1 MGNRIIQSLTI
12 IILLSISTLF
22 AQENLPAYTIT
33 RTEMAPKIDGVLDD
47 LCWDV
52 PHSIT
57 QFKQQFPLY
66 NADPSQKTEIK
77 IVYDNYS
84 IYIAAI
90 LYDNA
95 ADSILAQ
102 LGSRDNHDIVSDMIY
117 IGFDTYKR
125 YDAYVF
131 GVSASGVQFDYRDS
145 DPTYDAVWESC
156 SKITEKGWIVE
167 MSIPYSAIRFPSTE
181 IQEWGFQVVRDIK
194 RHNETIQWAL
204 VPKNVSSPRTLWG
217 TLKGMN
223 SIKPPVRLSISPFV
237 NLFYQRVP
245 IINSDQTIS
254 YSGAF
259 SYNFGADLKY
269 GIDEKY
275 TIDVTLMP
283 DFSQVQSD
291 NKIKTLGYDEVVFN
305 ENRPFFKEGTDLF
318 NKNQLFYS
326 RRIGKTPDKYN
337 SIGYEIQEGETLLE
351 NPSTVKLINAIKL
364 TGRNNNGL
372 GIGLFNAITD
382 NMYAVIEDSLGVKR
396 KVQTEPLA
404 NYNVIVFDQKLK
416 NNSNIY
422 FINTNV
428 IRPKQYKTANVTGTG
443 FVLMDK
449 KSVWAIDGNYAISQK
464 YSSIDS
470 LENNFNTI
478 IGHRY
483 FGGFRK
489 ASGNFQFGISHT
501 YIGKTYDSRD
511 MGYYVIGNKQTE
523 KGYISYDIF
532 KPNKIFRESYHSAT
546 FSYSTN
552 PETLKSIGNSLN
564 INSTFLLKNYAY
576 LSLNIYSMLFKAYD
590 YYEPRVPGKIF
601 RKYKNYN
608 LSASY
613 SSDER
618 KPFSYEIEVSFGD
631 FSEVHDGPA
640 FGITPSIK
648 YRLKNNFQFDYSFN
662 YFDNTYNI
670 GFVDVISEDEI
681 IFGGRRLVTTEN
693 NFAIQYIIK
702 NDMSI
707 SLVGRHYWYTGEYL
721 KYYTLLSDGGIEI
734 NNTYQ
739 RDKNFSYNVFYVDF
753 VYSWQFAPGSTL
765 SVVYKNAIESDATLI
780 ETNYFR
786 NLEETFNMP
795 KSHSISIKLL
805 YYLDY
810 LNVKKGLSLKSKV

>member
-1 MGNRIIQSLTI
+1 MGKRV
-12 IILLSISTLF
+12 ILNLMFLLLLNITSIN
-22 AQENLPAYTIT
+22 AQENLKEHTIS
-33 RTEMAPKIDGVLDD
+33 RTQTAPKIDGILDD
-47 LCWDV
+47 PCWD
-52 PHSIT
+52 HCLSINS
-57 QFKQQFPLY
+57 FKQQFPNF
-66 NADPSQKTEIK
+66 NAEPSQKSEIK
-77 IVYDNYS
+77 ITYDNYS
-84 IYIAAI
+84 IYIAAY
-90 LYDNA
+90 LFDHSP
-95 ADSILAQ
+95 DSILAQ
-102 LGSRDNHDIVSDMIY
+102 LGSRDDHDIVSDMFY

-125 YDAYVF
+125 LDAYVF

-145 DPTYDAVWESC
+145 DFTYDAVWQSAT
-156 SKITEKGWIVE
+156 KITDSGWVVE
-167 MSIPYSAIRFPSTE
+167 MRIPYSAIRFPSTE
-181 IQEWGFQVVRDIK
+181 IQEWGFQVVREIK
-194 RHNETIQWAL
+194 RNNETIQWAL
-204 VPKNVSSPRTLWG
+204 VPKHVTSSRSLWG
-217 TLKGMN
+217 TIKGMN
-223 SIKPPVRLSISPFV
+223 NIKPPVRLSISPFV
-237 NLFYQRVP
+237 NLFYQSVP
-245 IINSDQTIS
+245 MTHSDQTVS

-291 NKIKTLGYDEVVFN
+291 NKVKTLGYDEVVFN
-305 ENRPFFKEGTDLF
+305 ENRPFFKEGTELF

-326 RRIGKTPDKYN
+326 RRIGKTPEKHN
-337 SIGYEIQEGETLLE
+337 SIGSELQEGETLLE

-372 GIGLFNAITD
+372 GIGLFNGITD
-382 NMYAVIEDSLGVKR
+382 NMYAVIEDSLGEKR

-428 IRPKQYKTANVTGTG
+428 IRPNQHKTANVTGTG
-443 FVLMDK
+443 FVFMDK

-470 LENNFNTI
+470 IENNFNTI
-478 IGHRY
+478 VGHRY

-489 ASGNFQFGISHT
+489 ASGNFQFGLSHT

-523 KGYISYDIF
+523 KVYVSYDTY
-532 KPNKIFRESYHSAT
+532 KPNKIFRESYHSASFT
-546 FSYSTN
+546 YSTN

-576 LSLNIYSMLFKAYD
+576 LNLNIYGMLFKAFD
-590 YYEPRVPGKIF
+590 YYEPRVTGKIF

-618 KPFSYEIEVSFGD
+618 KPFSYGIDISFGD
-631 FSEVHDGPA
+631 FSEVYDGPA
-640 FGITPSIK
+640 YGITPSIK
-648 YRLKNNFQFDYSFN
+648 YRLKNNFQFDYSFR

-670 GFVDVISEDEI
+670 GFVDIVSHDEI

-693 NFAIQYIIK
+693 NFSIQYVIK
-702 NDMSI
+702 NDMSL

-721 KYYTLLSDGGIEI
+721 QYYTLQSDGGIEI
-734 NNTYQ
+734 NNRYQ
-739 RDKNFSYNVFYVDF
+739 RDKNFSYNVFFVDF

-765 SVVYKNAIESDATLI
+765 SVVYKNAIESDKALT

-795 KSHSISIKLL
+795 KSHSISIKFL

-810 LNVKKGLSLKSKV
+810 LNVRKGLRAKG

>member
-1 MGNRIIQSLTI
+1 MGKRVTFFI
-12 IILLSISTLF
+12 IILLSISVFNLI
-22 AQENLPAYTIT
+22 AQENLKEFTIT
-33 RTEMAPKIDGVLDD
+33 QTQVAPKIDGILDD
-47 LCWDV
+47 PCWDLS
-52 PHSIT
+52 PSIT
-57 QFKQQFPLY
+57 HFKQQFP
-66 NADPSQKTEIK
+66 NFNTDPSQKSEIK
-77 IVYDNYS
+77 ITYDNYS

-102 LGSRDNHDIVSDMIY
+102 LGSRDDHEIVSDMLY

-125 YDAYVF
+125 LDAYVF

-145 DPTYDAVWESC
+145 DPTYDAVWQS
-156 SKITEKGWIVE
+156 STKITEIGWVVE
-167 MSIPYSAIRFPSTE
+167 MSIPYSAIRFPSTDV
-181 IQEWGFQVVRDIK
+181 QEWGFQIVREIK

-217 TLKGMN
+217 TLKGMSN
-223 SIKPPVRLSISPFV
+223 IKPPIRLSISPFV
-237 NLFYQRVP
+237 NMFYQRTP
-245 IINSDQTIS
+245 LTNADQSIS

-269 GIDEKY
+269 GIDEKF
-275 TIDVTLMP
+275 TIDLTLLP

-291 NKIKTLGYDEVVFN
+291 KKIKTLGYDEVVFN
-305 ENRPFFKEGTDLF
+305 ENRPFFKEGTELF

-326 RRIGKTPDKYN
+326 RRIGKTPEKYG
-337 SIGYEIQEGETLLE
+337 SVGYELQEGESLIE
-351 NPSTVKLINAIKL
+351 NPSSVKLINAIKL

-372 GIGLFNAITD
+372 GIGLFNALTD
-382 NMYAVIEDSLGVKR
+382 NMYAVIEDSSGIKR

-416 NNSNIY
+416 NSSNIY
-422 FINTNV
+422 LINTNV
-428 IRPKQYKTANVTGTG
+428 IKPGQHKTANVTGTG

-449 KSVWAIDGNYAISQK
+449 KSEWAIDGNYAISQK
-464 YSSIDS
+464 YNKIDS
-470 LENNFNTI
+470 LENQFNTTL
-478 IGHRY
+478 GHRY

-501 YIGKTYDSRD
+501 YIGKTFDSRD

-523 KGYISYDIF
+523 KIYISYDVF
-532 KPNKIFRESYHSAT
+532 KPNKLIRESYHMASLT
-546 FSYSTN
+546 YSTN
-552 PETLKSIGNSLN
+552 PETYKCVGNSLN
-564 INSTFLLKNYAY
+564 ISSTYLLKNYAY
-576 LSLNIYSMLFKAYD
+576 FSLNIYGMLFKAYD

-608 LSASY
+608 ISASY

-618 KPFSYEIEVSFGD
+618 KPFSFEIDLSYGD
-631 FSEVHDGPA
+631 FSEVFDGAA

-648 YRLKNNFQFDYSFN
+648 YRIKNNFQLEYTLN

-670 GFVDVISEDEI
+670 GFVDIVSEDEI

-693 NFAIQYIIK
+693 NFAFKYLIK
-702 NDMSI
+702 NDMSL
-707 SLVGRHYWYTGEYL
+707 SLVGRHYWYTGEYIR
-721 KYYTLLSDGGIEI
+721 YYTLQSDGGILL
-734 NNTYQ
+734 NTTYQ
-739 RDKNFSYNVFYVDF
+739 NDKSFSYNVFYIDF

-765 SVVYKNAIESDATLI
+765 SVVYKNAIESEEAL
-780 ETNYFR
+780 TNMNFF
-786 NLEETFNMP
+786 NNIEETFNMP
-795 KSHSISIKLL
+795 KSHSISVKFL

-810 LNVKKGLSLKSKV
+810 LNVKKWLSRKSKV